1 MILRN
6 DKTIRDDDLNIF
18 YESKEQQHAFNFP
31 YQVGT
36 NGDNPNKA
44 ESNAHNVKNG
54 DILVVGSDGLWDNL
68 HRSKIV
74 DIVKPYFIKNNGC
87 IKDDA
92 NIIAE
97 IIAKEAEKHSL
108 LQHYMSPFA
117 ENARAYNYEY
127 IGGKPDDITV
137 VVG

>member
-6 DKTIRDDDLNIF
+6 DKTVRDDDLNIF

-68 HRSKIV
+68 HRNKIV
-74 DIVKPYFIKNNGC
+74 DIVKPYFIRNKGS
-87 IKDDA
+87 IKDDVD
-92 NIIAE
+92 IIAE
-97 IIAKEAEKHSL
+97 IIAKEAEKYSL
-108 LQHYMSPFA
+108 LQNYMSPFA
-117 ENARAYNYEY
+117 ENARNYNYEY